1 MTGLI
6 TVPKKV
12 VVKAV
17 SAEGITEL
25 NAFDNC
31 LIQAG
36 LGNISLVKIT
46 SLLPS
51 DIEILDEA
59 PQLPNGA
66 NVPAIYAYKI
76 SSLNGQKIAA
86 ALALGW
92 TNGGP
97 TLVAEYADEEI
108 DSEYAEK
115 EVLRMLRKMA
125 EARNL
130 ELTRYEVVSVDH
142 VVKSTGCV
150 LVIAAEVE

>member
-1 MTGLI
+1 M
-6 TVPKKV
+6 
-12 VVKAV
+12 
-17 SAEGITEL
+17 
-25 NAFDNC
+25 
-31 LIQAG
+31 
-36 LGNISLVKIT
+36 
-46 SLLPS
+46 
-51 DIEILDEA
+51 
-59 PQLPNGA
+59 
-66 NVPAIYAYKI
+66 
-76 SSLNGQKIAA
+76 
-86 ALALGW
+86 GW